1 MSNYDVDERER
12 QERTERF
19 EHAIN
24 CMDIAPV
31 SMMAFERVA
40 LENKVSLKNL
50 LQTMLLNALDREL
63 SKKQDVQLEFP
74 FVEGRYG

>member
-1 MSNYDVDERER
+1 MTNYDVDERER

-31 SMMAFERVA
+31 AMMSFERIA
-40 LENKVSLKNL
+40 LEHKVSLVEL

-63 SKKQDVQLEFP
+63 TKGQELDYVDGL
-74 FVEGRYG
+74 YG

>member
-1 MSNYDVDERER
+1 MTNYDVDQRER
-12 QERTERF
+12 QERSERF

-24 CMDIAPV
+24 CMDIAPIT
-31 SMMAFERVA
+31 MMAFERVA
-40 LENKVSLKNL
+40 LENVVSLKHL

>member
-1 MSNYDVDERER
+1 MSNYDIDECERE
-12 QERTERF
+12 ERTERF

-31 SMMAFERVA
+31 AMMSFERIA
-40 LENKVSLKNL
+40 LEHKVSLVEL

-63 SKKQDVQLEFP
+63 TKGHEMDYT
-74 FVEGRYG
+74 EGLYG

>member
-12 QERTERF
+12 QERCERF

-31 SMMAFERVA
+31 AMMSFERIA
-40 LENKVSLKNL
+40 LEHKISLVEL
-50 LQTMLLNALDREL
+50 LQTMLLHALDMEL
-63 SKKQDVQLEFP
+63 SKDNELS
-74 FVEGRYG
+74 FVEGLYG

>member
-1 MSNYDVDERER
+1 MTNYDVDARER

-31 SMMAFERVA
+31 SMMAFERIA
-40 LENKVSLKNL
+40 LEHKVSLVEL
-50 LQTMLLNALDREL
+50 LQTMLLNALDKEL
-63 SKKQDVQLEFP
+63 TKDKQLEFS
-74 FVEGRYG
+74 FTDEYYG

>member
-31 SMMAFERVA
+31 SMMAFERIA
-40 LENKVSLKNL
+40 LEHKVSLVEL

-63 SKKQDVQLEFP
+63 TKGQELD
-74 FVEGRYG
+74 FVDGLYG

>member
-1 MSNYDVDERER
+1 MSNYDVDESER

-31 SMMAFERVA
+31 AMMSFERIAFEH
-40 LENKVSLKNL
+40 KISLVEL
-50 LQTMLLNALDREL
+50 LQTMLLHALDQEL
-63 SKKQDVQLEFP
+63 TKDRQEVFSFTDGL
-74 FVEGRYG
+74 YG

>member
-1 MSNYDVDERER
+1 MTNYDVDARER
-12 QERTERF
+12 QERIERF

-31 SMMAFERVA
+31 SMMAFERIA
-40 LENKVSLKNL
+40 LEHKVSLVGL

-63 SKKQDVQLEFP
+63 SRTQDVQLEFP
-74 FVEGRYG
+74 FFESNYE

>member
-1 MSNYDVDERER
+1 MTNYDVDARER
-12 QERTERF
+12 QERIERF

-40 LENKVSLKNL
+40 LENEVTLKHL

-63 SKKQDVQLEFP
+63 SIKQDVQLEFS
-74 FVEGRYG
+74 FTDDHYG

>member
-24 CMDIAPV
+24 CMNIAPIT
-31 SMMAFERVA
+31 MMAFERIA
-40 LENKVSLKNL
+40 HEHKVSLVEL
-50 LQTMLLNALDREL
+50 LQTMLLQALDEEL
-63 SKKQDVQLEFP
+63 SRDKQLEFP

>member
-1 MSNYDVDERER
+1 MTNYDVDERER

-31 SMMAFERVA
+31 SMMAFERIA
-40 LENKVSLKNL
+40 LEHKVSLVEL
-50 LQTMLLNALDREL
+50 LQTMLLHALDREL
-63 SKKQDVQLEFP
+63 TKDEEFS
-74 FVEGRYG
+74 FVDGQYG

>member
-1 MSNYDVDERER
+1 MTNYDVDERER

-31 SMMAFERVA
+31 SMMAFERIA
-40 LENKVSLKNL
+40 LEHKVSLVEL
-50 LQTMLLNALDREL
+50 LQTMLLHALDKEL
-63 SKKQDVQLEFP
+63 TKDEEFS
-74 FVEGRYG
+74 FVDGQYG

>member
-1 MSNYDVDERER
+1 MTNYDVDARER
-12 QERTERF
+12 QERIERF

-31 SMMAFERVA
+31 SMMAFERIA
-40 LENKVSLKNL
+40 LEHKVSLVGL

-63 SKKQDVQLEFP
+63 SRKQDVQLEFS
-74 FVEGRYG
+74 FTDDYYG

>member
-1 MSNYDVDERER
+1 MTNYDVDARER
-12 QERTERF
+12 QERIERF

-31 SMMAFERVA
+31 SMMAFERIA
-40 LENKVSLKNL
+40 HEHEVSLVGL
-50 LQTMLLNALDREL
+50 LQTMLLNALDKEL
-63 SKKQDVQLEFP
+63 TKDKQLEFP

>member
-1 MSNYDVDERER
+1 MTNYDVDERER

-24 CMDIAPV
+24 CMDITPIT
-31 SMMAFERVA
+31 MMAFERVA

>member
-1 MSNYDVDERER
+1 MTNYDVDERER

-31 SMMAFERVA
+31 SMMAFERIA
-40 LENKVSLKNL
+40 LEHKVSLVEL
-50 LQTMLLNALDREL
+50 LQTMLLHALDMEL
-63 SKKQDVQLEFP
+63 TKGQELD
-74 FVEGRYG
+74 FVDGLYG

>member
-1 MSNYDVDERER
+1 MTNYDVDERER

-31 SMMAFERVA
+31 SMMAFERIA
-40 LENKVSLKNL
+40 LEHKVSLVNL
-50 LQTMLLNALDREL
+50 LQTMLLNALDKEL
-63 SKKQDVQLEFP
+63 TKDKEFS
-74 FVEGRYG
+74 FVEGLYG

>member
-1 MSNYDVDERER
+1 
-12 QERTERF
+12 
-19 EHAIN
+19 
-24 CMDIAPV
+24 MDISPV
-31 SMMAFERVA
+31 SMMAFERIA
-40 LENKVSLKNL
+40 KEHKISLTSL

>member
-1 MSNYDVDERER
+1 MTNYDVDARER
-12 QERTERF
+12 QERSERF

-31 SMMAFERVA
+31 TMMVFERVA
-40 LENKVSLKNL
+40 FENKVSLKHL

-63 SKKQDVQLEFP
+63 SKKQDVELEFP

>member
-1 MSNYDVDERER
+1 MTNYDVDERER

-31 SMMAFERVA
+31 SMMAFERIA
-40 LENKVSLKNL
+40 LEHKVSLVEL
-50 LQTMLLNALDREL
+50 LQTMLLNALDKEL
-63 SKKQDVQLEFP
+63 TKGEEFS
-74 FVEGRYG
+74 FIDGLYG

>member
-1 MSNYDVDERER
+1 MTNYDVDERER

-31 SMMAFERVA
+31 SMMSFERIA
-40 LENKVSLKNL
+40 LEHKVSLVEL

-63 SKKQDVQLEFP
+63 TKGQELDYVDGL
-74 FVEGRYG
+74 YG

>member
-1 MSNYDVDERER
+1 MTNYDVDARER
-12 QERTERF
+12 QERSERF

-24 CMDIAPV
+24 CMDIAPIT
-31 SMMAFERVA
+31 MMAFERVA
-40 LENKVSLKNL
+40 LENKISLKNL

-63 SKKQDVQLEFP
+63 SKNQDVQLEFP

>member
-1 MSNYDVDERER
+1 MTNYDVDERER

-31 SMMAFERVA
+31 SMMAFERIA
-40 LENKVSLKNL
+40 LEHKISLVEL
-50 LQTMLLNALDREL
+50 LQTMLLHALDKEL
-63 SKKQDVQLEFP
+63 TKGQELD
-74 FVEGRYG
+74 FVDGLYG